1 MSLLQDAPK
10 NGPVSVLTEHVKL
23 AEEACASTIKD
34 LEAFKQRLA
43 VEREKGS
50 ARTRAAQRAA
60 SAAKSEEAK
69 GEEAKLEDA
78 EAQLAL
84 SIDALRV
91 LVHLANTPA
100 VAHRDVGTVARE
112 LKMVRLVLQG
122 HLDLLQKEGL
132 AESEHARHR
141 LGHLYWAPTPQ
152 GQQYIADRKL

>member
-10 NGPVSVLTEHVKL
+10 NGPMSVLTEHVKL
-23 AEEACASTIKD
+23 AEEACASAIKD

-43 VEREKGS
+43 VEREKDS
-50 ARTRAAQRAA
+50 ACTRPAQKAA
-60 SAAKSEEAK
+60 SPTQS
-69 GEEAKLEDA
+69 EEAKLEDA

-100 VAHRDVGTVARE
+100 VAHRDVGTVARK

-122 HLDLLQKEGL
+122 HLDRLHKEGL
-132 AESEHARHR
+132 AESEQARHR